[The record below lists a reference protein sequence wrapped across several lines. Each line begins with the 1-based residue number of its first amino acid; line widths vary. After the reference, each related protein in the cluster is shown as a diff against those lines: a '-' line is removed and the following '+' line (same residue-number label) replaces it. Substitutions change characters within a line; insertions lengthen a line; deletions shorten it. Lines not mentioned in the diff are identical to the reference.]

1 MKDSR
6 TNYSYLQEFI
16 ILNDGDVQEVPS
28 SSAQYSWTTNGT
40 KILIDLYQKYVKEVG
55 KLKMK
60 NFKSMWSQIAIE
72 ISTLLGTNIT
82 AKHCENRWK
91 VLDRNYKKW
100 LDNQSA
106 TGRGRKIFEFADEMN
121 SVYGKKKNVHPTLLL
136 ETETINIPSEVEKEN
151 EELDMSDA
159 ALCTP
164 STSTLKRKMIEK
176 AGEFVRKRNLKK
188 RKTILEQMREDR
200 LTYQKERMQLFH
212 KSHEQMIDL
221 LKEKNDLERQRIELE
236 KERNELLKRKE

>member
-1 MKDSR
+1 MNKTHVFNLTIRVQFMSK
-6 TNYSYLQEFI
+6 SLEHLQEFI
-16 ILNDGDVQEVPS
+16 ILNDGDVQEEVPS

-60 NFKSMWSQIAIE
+60 NLKSMWSQIAIE

-121 SVYGKKKNVHPTLLL
+121 NVYGKKK
-136 ETETINIPSEVEKEN
+136 I
-151 EELDMSDA
+151 
-159 ALCTP
+159 
-164 STSTLKRKMIEK
+164 
-176 AGEFVRKRNLKK
+176 
-188 RKTILEQMREDR
+188 KTILEQMREDR

-221 LKEKNDLERQRIELE
+221 LKENNDLERQRIELE